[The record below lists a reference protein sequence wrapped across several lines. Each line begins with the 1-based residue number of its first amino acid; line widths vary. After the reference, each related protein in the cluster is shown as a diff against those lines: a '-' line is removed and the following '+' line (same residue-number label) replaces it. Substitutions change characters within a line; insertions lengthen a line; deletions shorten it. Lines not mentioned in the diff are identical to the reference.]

1 MDYCMSYTNLPAIL
15 TMAYNTGTIAG
26 STTNYLCIAGGT
38 VASNATEA
46 NRQNIVST
54 AGTVRN
60 LYIATSTSQPSGGGL
75 TFTLRK
81 NGADTAITLTIAA
94 SAAAGTFSDTSNAFS
109 VAAGDLLSL
118 KAVNGSGSTSA
129 AIISASVGIY

>member
-1 MDYCMSYTNLPAIL
+1 MTYSNLPTL
-15 TMAYNTGTIAG
+15 LSMSYNTGTIAG

-54 AGTVRN
+54 GGTVKN
-60 LYIATSTSQPSGGGL
+60 LYVATSTAQPSGGSL
-75 TFTLRK
+75 ALTLRK
-81 NGADTAITLTIAA
+81 NGVDTSVVVTIAA
-94 SAAAGTFSDTSNAFS
+94 SAAAGTFSDTGNSFT

-118 KAVNGSGSTSA
+118 KAVNGSGSASA
-129 AIISASVGIY
+129 AIISASIGIY